1 MKNIKNL
8 FVALSVVV
16 TLTACEKDFLE
27 TRPTELVS
35 AVDVQEASVLN
46 PGLQAANVG
55 GIYATMYQAG
65 SGGTGGHDDFGHKG
79 YDIYGDMLSGDM
91 VLGAIIY
98 GWYRT
103 ITEFQTTTDYTF
115 TDNYQVWRFYY
126 RVIFAANI
134 VIDGLTSDDQPVP
147 TNAEGRHYLGQAKAM
162 RAWAYF
168 YLAQYFQENPGN
180 QNEEILPIYTNTA
193 DPNQPLSPASDVYD
207 LIFADLE
214 DATSGAITLLSDFT
228 RSAKSEVDQDIARGI
243 AAYAHGA
250 RGTPADWARVE
261 ELTREIVIVSGLGA
275 NLMTATEVVYDSDSQ
290 SGGGFNDA
298 STPGWMWGVDLTN
311 DSGLGLVSW
320 WGVMDVFTYSYAWAG
335 DGKSIDLGLRD
346 QIATDDVR
354 YGQFQGDIYG
364 RPGMFLPYG
373 KFFHPNRTIGG
384 QRAID
389 ADYVY
394 MRVAE
399 MLLLHAE
406 AQANL
411 GNEPQAKAALQT
423 LIDARV
429 PAGSTSYDLTNLN
442 GQALKDMI
450 YLQTRIELW
459 GEGKSYLAMKRNR
472 ATITRGRNHLSNA
485 GSSYSFDADE
495 LTFEIP
501 ELEILNNPE
510 ISN

>member
-1 MKNIKNL
+1 MKNIKTL
-8 FVALSVVV
+8 YVALSVAV
-16 TLTACEKDFLE
+16 TLIACEKDFLE

-35 AVDVQEASVLN
+35 AEDIQEASVLN

-65 SGGTGGHDDFGHKG
+65 SGGTSGHDDFGHKG

-98 GWYRT
+98 GWYRS
-103 ITEFQTTTDYTF
+103 ITEFQTTTDFTF

-134 VIDGLTSDDQPVP
+134 VIDGLTSEDQPVP
-147 TNAEGRHYLGQAKAM
+147 ANADGRHYLGQAKAM

-180 QNEEILPIYTNTA
+180 QSEEILPIYTNTQ
-193 DPNQPLSPASDVYD
+193 DPNQGLSSASDVYD
-207 LIFADLE
+207 LIFSDLE
-214 DATSGAITLLSDFT
+214 DSTAGAITLLSDFT
-228 RSAKSEVDQDIARGI
+228 RSAKSEVDVNIARGI

-250 RGTPADWARVE
+250 RGTADDWTAVRT
-261 ELTREIVIVSGLGA
+261 LTDAILADVGG
-275 NLMTATEVVYDSDSQ
+275 NLMTASEVVYDSATGT
-290 SGGGFNDA
+290 GGGFNDA
-298 STPGWMWGVDLTN
+298 SIPGWMWGVDLTN
-311 DSGLGLVSW
+311 DSDLGLISW

-335 DGKSIDLGLRD
+335 DGKSIDLGLHA
-346 QIATDDVR
+346 QIAANDVR
-354 YGQFQGDIYG
+354 LGQFQGDIYG

-399 MLLLHAE
+399 MHLLNAE
-406 AQANL
+406 ARANTGDDAGAQQKL
-411 GNEPQAKAALQT
+411 TQLITARTSDGTDPYNVGAL
-423 LIDARV
+423 
-429 PAGSTSYDLTNLN
+429 S
-442 GQALKDMI
+442 GQALKDAI

-472 ATITRGRNHLSNA
+472 ATITRGSNHLSFA
-485 GSSYSFDADE
+485 GDQFSFDDDK